1 MKTGLRPRLR
11 QGQREDADLIVR
23 LIDVSSHGGIGAHYR
38 AIYGADIDWKSRARL
53 EIASGGDELGFQN
66 AILVSVGKE
75 EAGGM
80 ILNALRSV
88 MVTSAFDESRSGHV
102 ERMIA
107 KAAGSLFIRELA
119 VFSPFQG
126 QGIGRLLVEVANTV
140 ALERAIGAV
149 SLTVNADNTPAVALY
164 ANCGF
169 VETFRQNIDG
179 HDMLLMM
186 CEAR

>member
-1 MKTGLRPRLR
+1 MKPPPRPRLR

-38 AIYGADIDWKSRARL
+38 ALYGADIDWKNKARL
-53 EIASGGDELGFQN
+53 EIASGGEELGYQN

-75 EAGGM
+75 DAGGM
-80 ILNALRSV
+80 ILNALRPV
-88 MVTSAFDESRSGHV
+88 MVVSNSDDSRSGHV

-119 VFSPFQG
+119 VFSRFQG

-149 SLTVNADNTPAVALY
+149 SLTVNADNTPAIALY
-164 ANCGF
+164 ASCGF
-169 VETFRQNIDG
+169 KETFRQTIDG
-179 HDMLLMM
+179 HDMMLMM
-186 CEAR
+186 SEAR